1 MLLYI
6 QIEPIHIYT
15 LTVTRALHEA
25 FMVKILKVNSEDNH
39 DQKLGLLK
47 VVSRAEILNTI
58 KRANITFHHCHI
70 LM

>member
-47 VVSRAEILNTI
+47 VV
-58 KRANITFHHCHI
+58 
-70 LM
+70 